1 MSLYDSL
8 KDAALADDNSEDL
21 KKLIFKSENFIDD
34 VLQRDLRQTKEKR
47 DKILQD
53 ICDMGMLIEHLK
65 LLNQME
71 DRKEIEALTLLGCES
86 FAYANILDKNK
97 IFILLGYEFYVEMTL
112 DEALSFLEKKI
123 ELYEKKLTYWNKKV
137 AHVKAHIQILMQAI
151 SSLSPVGN
159 YTVDSS

>member
-8 KDAALADDNSEDL
+8 KEAALADDNSEGL

-47 DKILQD
+47 DRILQD

-71 DRKEIEALTLLGCES
+71 DHKEIEALTLLGCES
-86 FAYANILDKNK
+86 YVYANILDKNK

-112 DEALSFLEKKI
+112 DEALSFLKKKI
-123 ELYEKKLTYWNKKV
+123 ELYEKKLTYWNKQV

-159 YTVDSS
+159 YTVD